1 MKWSIFTRIL
11 KILLLVAVLVATVVL
26 SISFKDYTDYFRSR
40 HGVLAEVIEKKDTA
54 RGKYWITLRNSD
66 GFRVDCGLLVPAQ
79 NPIPCP
85 IKDAAS
91 PPHRGRLSGGH
102 RSKCGPENPISKR
115 YPAIILLG
123 GKATGK
129 YAIDYTLGINNVI
142 ILALDY
148 PYEPRDSYNF
158 WTITQ
163 DIPAVRQALI
173 DMVPA
178 AVLAVDYLFR
188 RDDVDTTKLVILGYS
203 FGAPFVPVIV
213 ANDRR
218 AAVAAMVYGGGE
230 LHSMI
235 RYNVARYKGPVLGEF
250 VGFLGGALLL
260 RPMEPMRF
268 ADKISP
274 IPLIMING
282 KNDEQIPRHNTETF
296 YNAAREPK
304 KIVWLQSKHVNPNN
318 PELTRYIIATLK
330 EELRRLKIME

>member
-1 MKWSIFTRIL
+1 MKRPIIKWIL
-11 KILLLVAVLVATVVL
+11 KIFLLVVVLATAVVL

-40 HGVLAEVIEKKDTA
+40 HGTLSEVIEKKDTA
-54 RGKYWITLRNSD
+54 AGKYWITLRNAD
-66 GFRVDCGLLVPAQ
+66 GFQVECGLLLPQ
-79 NPIPCP
+79 PDSLSSWPITS
-85 IKDAAS
+85 S
-91 PPHRGRLSGGH
+91 PPLRGRLRGGH
-102 RSKCGPENPISKR
+102 KSEHISDNSTSQR

-129 YAIDYTLGINNVI
+129 YAIDYAFNINNVI

-148 PYEPRDSYNF
+148 PYEPRESYNF
-158 WTITQ
+158 RTIME
-163 DIPAVRQALI
+163 DLPAVRQALI

-178 AVLAVDYLFR
+178 AMLATDYLFR
-188 RDDVDTTKLVILGYS
+188 RSDVDTTKLVILGYS

-235 RYNVARYKGPVLGEF
+235 RHNVAQYKGPVLSEF

-268 ADKISP
+268 ADRISP
-274 IPLIMING
+274 IPLVMING
-282 KNDEQIPRHNTETF
+282 KNDEQIPRYNTELF
-296 YNAAREPK
+296 FNAAREPK
-304 KIVWLQSKHVNPNN
+304 SIVWLESKHVNPNN
-318 PELTRYIIATLK
+318 PELTRQIIVTLK
-330 EELRRLKIME
+330 EELKRLGILE